1 MAFTHLHVHT
11 EYSLLDGSNKIKDY
25 VAKVKEL
32 GMNSAAITDHG
43 VMYGCIDFYNEC
55 LEQGIKPILGCE
67 VYVAPESRFDREAG
81 HGEDRYYHLIL
92 LCENEVGFH
101 NLIKIV
107 SIGFTEG
114 YYYKPRVDRET
125 LAKYNEGLICCS
137 ACLAGEVQ
145 KLLARGLYDEA
156 KAAAL
161 WHQDNFGKDNYF
173 LELQDHGYDEQK
185 GVNSLLV
192 RLSLETG
199 IPLVATNDVHYTNA
213 EDADAHDLLLCI
225 QTGKT
230 VNDVDRMRYEGGQF
244 YVKSEQE
251 MRELFP
257 YAEEAIDNTQKIA
270 DRCEVKIEF
279 NKYKLPHFDVPE
291 GYDSFSYLKELC
303 ETGLKERFS
312 RYYENGN
319 TTYHNFTYPQL
330 EEKLNYELNVI
341 QTMGFVD
348 YFLIVWDFI
357 KYARDN
363 GIAVGPGRGSAA
375 GSIVSYTIGITDID
389 PIKYELIFERF
400 LNPGRVTMPD
410 IDIDFCVDRRGEVI
424 DYVKRKY
431 GNDNVTQIITFGRL
445 LAKGVVRDVARVL
458 DMPYSVGDAIAKK
471 IPDEAKNL
479 REALNLNPE
488 LKAMY
493 TNDPPIQHLL
503 DMAMKLEGLS
513 RNSGVH
519 AAGVVI
525 APKPVYEYVPVSRGT
540 EDNITTQYTKDTVEH
555 LGLLKMDFLGL
566 RNLTIIQDA
575 IRAIEKNHNVKIDF
589 HTMEFDDKKVFD
601 LISSGH
607 TEGIFQ
613 LESKGMKSFMK
624 DLKPQNIDEVIA
636 GISLYRPGPMDFIPA
651 YIKGKQNREL
661 ITYDCPQLKPILE
674 STYGCIVYQEQVM
687 QIVRDLAGFDLPR
700 SDEVRRY
707 MSKKKM
713 DKMEHE
719 RENFVYGSETDGIPG
734 CINNGIDEAVAQ
746 KIYDELIEFSK
757 YAFNKSHAAAYAE
770 VAYQTAWLKTYY
782 PVEYLASLMTRAIG
796 ATEDLRGYIVHA
808 KSLGIEILPPSVNES
823 VAGFSASGQNIRYG
837 LSAIKNVGTNCV
849 AALIE
854 ERENNGPFRNLDDF
868 IRRMDTGSVNKR
880 AVENFIKSGVF
891 DGLGDNRQQMM
902 MVFEPLMD
910 SVSKSKKNV
919 ISGQVSLFDLV
930 DEDQKADF
938 EIKMP
943 DTPEYD
949 KEILL
954 GFEKDVLG
962 IYLSGH
968 PLEEYT
974 NLLEKHVTATSPDF
988 TIPEATEEMD
998 EDAVLEPALP
1008 DGKEVIVGG
1017 MISDFAT
1024 KYTKKG
1030 DPMANVTLEDM
1041 YGTIDV
1047 TIFPRQY
1054 QENRENLEKDA
1065 KVFVLGR
1072 VQTQD
1077 NKNAQLL
1084 ASRIVP
1090 FDGDLSSL
1098 TFKKT
1103 NWGSSKYKEPVK
1115 ELWLRFQDMDDYKAK
1130 YYDVENILKT
1140 MRGRNPVFVY
1150 IIATKQRKQLD
1161 NWLNVSL
1168 SDEGVEK
1175 LRQLLGPSNVGIR

>member
-25 VAKVKEL
+25 VSKVKEL
-32 GMNSAAITDHG
+32 GMNAAAITDHG

-67 VYVAPESRFDREAG
+67 VYVAPESRFDRETG
-81 HGEDRYYHLIL
+81 HGDDRYYHLIL
-92 LCENEVGFH
+92 LCENEIGFH

-114 YYYKPRVDRET
+114 YYYKPRVDREI
-125 LAKYNEGLICCS
+125 LGKYNEGLICCS

-145 KLLARGLYDEA
+145 KLLSRGFYDEA

-161 WHQDNFGKDNYF
+161 WHRDNFGEGNYF

-185 GVNSLLV
+185 GVNAGLV
-192 RLSLETG
+192 RLSQETG

-213 EDADAHDLLLCI
+213 EDAEAHDLLLCI

-230 VNDVDRMRYEGGQF
+230 VNDIDRMRYEGGQF

-270 DRCEVKIEF
+270 DRCDVKIKF
-279 NKYKLPHFDVPE
+279 NEYKLPHFDVPE

-303 ETGLKERFS
+303 EKGLKERFS
-312 RYYENGN
+312 RYFENGN
-319 TTYHNFTYPQL
+319 ETYHNFTYAQL

-341 QTMGFVD
+341 KDMGFVD

-458 DMPYSVGDAIAKK
+458 DMPYSVGDTIAKK

-479 REALNLNPE
+479 QEAINLNPE

-493 TNDPPIQHLL
+493 NGDPQIKRLL
-503 DMAMKLEGLS
+503 DMSLKLEGLS

-575 IRAIEKNHNVKIDF
+575 IKAIEKNHNVKIDF

-624 DLKPQNIDEVIA
+624 ELKPQSIEEVIA

-651 YIKGKQNREL
+651 YIKGKQNRDL

-719 RENFVYGSETDGIPG
+719 RQNFVYGSEADGIPG
-734 CINNGIDEAVAQ
+734 CINNGIEEAVAQ

-808 KSLGIEILPPSVNES
+808 KSLGIDILPPSVNES
-823 VAGFSASGQNIRYG
+823 IAGFSASGNNIRYG
-837 LSAIKNVGTNCV
+837 LGAIKNVGTNCV

-854 ERENNGPFRNLDDF
+854 ERELNGPFRNLDDF

-880 AVENFIKSGVF
+880 AVENFIKSGAF

-910 SVSKSKKNV
+910 SVSKSKKSV

-930 DEDQKADF
+930 GEEQKAEF
-938 EIKMP
+938 EVKMP
-943 DTPEYD
+943 DVDEYN

-974 NLLEKHVTATSPDF
+974 DLLEKHVTATSPEF
-988 TIPEATEEMD
+988 VIPEPVDDMEE
-998 EDAVLEPALP
+998 ETNQEPSLP
-1008 DGKEVIVGG
+1008 EGKEVVVGG
-1017 MISDFAT
+1017 MISNFST

-1030 DPMANVTLEDM
+1030 DAMASAVIEDL

-1054 QENRENLEKDA
+1054 AENRDKLEKDA
-1065 KVFVLGR
+1065 KVFILGR
-1072 VQTQD
+1072 VQTQE

-1090 FDGDLSSL
+1090 FDGDLSLL
-1098 TFKKT
+1098 TSKNS
-1103 NWGSSKYKEPVK
+1103 NWSSRKPQEPVK
-1115 ELWLRFQDMDDYKAK
+1115 ELWLRFTDMDEYKAK
-1130 YYDVENILKT
+1130 YEKMEQILKN
-1140 MRGRNPVFVY
+1140 MKGRNPVFVY
-1150 IIATKQRKQLD
+1150 ILATKQKKQLD

-1175 LRQLLGPSNVGIR
+1175 LHQLLGSANVAIR

>member
-25 VAKVKEL
+25 VSKVKEL
-32 GMNSAAITDHG
+32 GMNAAAITDHG

-67 VYVAPESRFDREAG
+67 VYVSPESRFDREAG

-125 LAKYNEGLICCS
+125 LEKYKEGLICCS

-145 KLLARGLYDEA
+145 KLLTRGFYEEA
-156 KAAAL
+156 KKAAL
-161 WHQDNFGKDNYF
+161 WHRDIFGENNYF
-173 LELQDHGYDEQK
+173 LELQDHGYEEQK
-185 GVNSLLV
+185 GVNAQLV
-192 RLSLETG
+192 RLSKETG

-270 DRCEVKIEF
+270 DRCNIEIKF
-279 NKYKLPHFDVPE
+279 NEYKLPHFDVPE
-291 GYDSFSYLKELC
+291 GYDSFTYLKELC
-303 ETGLKERFS
+303 EKGLKERFA

-319 TTYHNFTYPQL
+319 ETYHNFTFAQL

-458 DMPYSVGDAIAKK
+458 DMPYSVGDMIAKK
-471 IPDEAKNL
+471 VPNEAKNL
-479 REALNLNPE
+479 TEAMNLNPE

-493 TNDPPIQHLL
+493 TSDPQIKHLL
-503 DMAMKLEGLS
+503 DMALKLEGLS

-525 APKPVYEYVPVSRGT
+525 APKPVYEFVPVSRGT

-575 IRAIEKNHNVKIDF
+575 INAIEENHNVKIDF

-624 DLKPQNIDEVIA
+624 DLKPQSIEEVIA

-651 YIKGKQNREL
+651 YIKGKQNRDL

-674 STYGCIVYQEQVM
+674 NTYGCIVYQEQVM

-719 RENFVYGSETDGIPG
+719 RQNFVYGSKEDGIPG
-734 CINNGIDEAVAQ
+734 CINNGIDESVAQ

-782 PVEYLASLMTRAIG
+782 PVEYMASLMTRAIG
-796 ATEDLRGYIVHA
+796 ATDDLRGYIVHA
-808 KSLGIEILPPSVNES
+808 KSLGIDILPPSINES
-823 VAGFSASGQNIRYG
+823 IGGFSASGKNIRFG
-837 LSAIKNVGTNCV
+837 LSAIKNVGSNCV
-849 AALIE
+849 VALIE
-854 ERENNGPFRNLDDF
+854 EREKNGPFRNLDDF
-868 IRRMDTGSVNKR
+868 IRRMDSGSINKR
-880 AVENFIKSGVF
+880 AVENFIKAGVF

-910 SVSKSKKNV
+910 SISKSKKSV
-919 ISGQVSLFDLV
+919 IAGQVSLFDLV
-930 DEDQKADF
+930 DEEAKADF
-938 EIKMP
+938 EITMP

-974 NLLEKHVTATSPDF
+974 ELMEKHVTATSSDF
-988 TIPEATEEMD
+988 MLPEQS
-998 EDAVLEPALP
+998 EDAEEGEVLEVALP
-1008 DGKEVIVGG
+1008 DGKEVVVGG
-1017 MISDFAT
+1017 LLASVTT

-1030 DPMANVTLEDM
+1030 DPMAIAELEDM
-1041 YGTIDV
+1041 YGTIEI
-1047 TIFPRQY
+1047 TIFPRPF
-1054 QENRENLEKDA
+1054 EKNREYLEKDS
-1065 KVFVLGR
+1065 KVFVSGR
-1072 VQTQD
+1072 VQTEE
-1077 NKNAQLL
+1077 NKNGKLL
-1084 ASRIVP
+1084 ADRIVP
-1090 FDGDLSSL
+1090 FDGNLTSL
-1098 TFKKT
+1098 QVRNS
-1103 NWGSSKYKEPVK
+1103 NWGASKVKEPTK
-1115 ELWLRFQDMDDYKAK
+1115 ELWLRFANMDEYKEK
-1130 YYDVENILKT
+1130 YPEVEKILKH
-1140 MRGRNPVFVY
+1140 MPGNNPVFVY
-1150 IIATKQRKQLD
+1150 ILDTKQRKQLD
-1161 NWLNVSL
+1161 RRLSVSL
-1168 SDEGVEK
+1168 SQEDLTA
-1175 LRQLLGPSNVGIR
+1175 LRNMLGENNVGIR